1 MPSPRAEAVIIE
13 AVILEAVILEV
24 AIVEAAT
31 HTQRGIC
38 SVIRISKLLRIL
50 LQFSAI
56 CSGIRIYGPTL
67 FFSCSISL

>member
-38 SVIRISKLLRIL
+38 SVIKLLRIL
-50 LQFSAI
+50 LQFSTI